1 MDRVRGV
8 LLLLLRVQDL
18 VRDAGHLRALAG
30 VEVADGG
37 LHRIGAGADVHA
49 SRQARRPSPCV
60 ARAVVHQA
68 EGAAAVPASELQYC
82 IKTGTF
88 DRPTISSTI
97 HRY

>member
-37 LHRIGAGADVHA
+37 LHRIGAGAVVHA

-60 ARAVVHQA
+60 ARAP
-68 EGAAAVPASELQYC
+68 GRGSRSLS
-82 IKTGTF
+82 
-88 DRPTISSTI
+88 RLSSSSATQLLDVF
-97 HRY
+97 